1 MCKAEAQFLEFKR
14 LADLQVD
21 RLLINED
28 EDDDGSFSMGDKLL
42 RNPVEAMLS
51 KDYCP
56 PEVIVELAK
65 CILGM
70 LHFRVLSW
78 A

>member
-1 MCKAEAQFLEFKR
+1 M
-14 LADLQVD
+14 QVD
-21 RLLINED
+21 RLLINDD
-28 EDDDGSFSMGDKLL
+28 EEEETFSMGEKQGLI